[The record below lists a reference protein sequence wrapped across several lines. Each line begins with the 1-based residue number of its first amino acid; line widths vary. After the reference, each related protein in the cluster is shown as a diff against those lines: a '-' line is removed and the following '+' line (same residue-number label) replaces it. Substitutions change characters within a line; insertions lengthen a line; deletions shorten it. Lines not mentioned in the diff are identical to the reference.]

1 MNGEYIIYDD
11 FSLYSSDLRCLYK
24 SRKLGEEIVSKMDKG
39 YSGLFIS
46 EDYSKY
52 IDLTR
57 SKLKEVYLRS
67 MGKYER

>member
-1 MNGEYIIYDD
+1 M
-11 FSLYSSDLRCLYK
+11 RCIYK
-24 SRKLGEEIVSKMDKG
+24 SRKLGEDTINEMDKG
-39 YSGLFIS
+39 YSGLFIP